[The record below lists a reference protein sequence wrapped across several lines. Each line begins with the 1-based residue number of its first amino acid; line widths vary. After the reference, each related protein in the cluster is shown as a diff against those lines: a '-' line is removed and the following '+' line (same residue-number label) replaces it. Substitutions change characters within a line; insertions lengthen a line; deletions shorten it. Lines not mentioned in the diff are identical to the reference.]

1 MIPTIRLTC
10 RSVLLLSPL
19 VSWVCHERRRGLI
32 LCRGG
37 YRSDGERRD
46 LFGSVLATAPP
57 SPAASVMQRL
67 VDVFPDYALPPPE
80 DNSASSDLNPDISLL
95 AATADGDGEIIMQ
108 KTFLLLSG
116 SGSYSG
122 NTLHSWEDFSL
133 GNAIEH
139 SIAL

>member
-37 YRSDGERRD
+37 YRSDGEKRD

-67 VDVFPDYALPPPE
+67 VDVFPDYALPPE
-80 DNSASSDLNPDISLL
+80 DSVSSDLNPDISLH
-95 AATADGDGEIIMQ
+95 ATTAERDGEVIMQ
-108 KTFLLLSG
+108 KTFLLLSR
-116 SGSYSG
+116 GSYSG
-122 NTLHSWEDFSL
+122 NTFLSWEDLSL